1 MAKEIEDLGIVEF
14 FKDLED
20 PRRAQ
25 GQRFSL
31 KALIVMS
38 ITAILCGA
46 DSFESIEL
54 FVEVKSEWF
63 KKFFDLKHGTPSKAT
78 FGRIFAALDSLA
90 FEECFSNWVKAIKKE
105 TEQEVIAIDGKTLR
119 GSHSKNSSPIHL
131 LNAFSVENGLV
142 LEQLKVDS
150 KTNEIT
156 AIPELLNRLLLKG
169 VTVTIDAMGCQ
180 KEIAKKI
187 VEKDGDY
194 VLGLKGNQGKFHK
207 DVKDFLD
214 TAINAANSTLKFHE
228 TKPEKGHGRIEKRKI
243 WLASVLDLDETLFN
257 NIQNWSKLGS
267 LIAIEAER
275 TNLKTGKTTKER
287 RYYISSHKD
296 DPEGLLKIIRSH
308 WAIENSLHWVLD
320 MTFHEDA
327 SRIRKKNAAQNFS
340 QIRKLTLNLLK
351 LESSKCSLVNKRLKA
366 GWSADFREKLLF
378 S

>member
-63 KKFFDLKHGTPSKAT
+63 EKFFDLKHGTPSKAT

-90 FEECFSNWVKAIKKE
+90 FEECFSNWVKAVKKE

-243 WLASVLDLDETLFN
+243 WLASILDLDETLFN

-287 RYYISSHKD
+287 RYYISSHRD

>member
-38 ITAILCGA
+38 ITVILCGA

-90 FEECFSNWVKAIKKE
+90 FEECFSNWVKAVKKE

-131 LNAFSVENGLV
+131 LKAFSVENGLV

-156 AIPELLNRLLLKG
+156 AIPELLNRLLLKR
-169 VTVTIDAMGCQ
+169 C
-180 KEIAKKI
+180 
-187 VEKDGDY
+187 
-194 VLGLKGNQGKFHK
+194 
-207 DVKDFLD
+207 
-214 TAINAANSTLKFHE
+214 
-228 TKPEKGHGRIEKRKI
+228 KR
-243 WLASVLDLDETLFN
+243 
-257 NIQNWSKLGS
+257 
-267 LIAIEAER
+267 
-275 TNLKTGKTTKER
+275 
-287 RYYISSHKD
+287 
-296 DPEGLLKIIRSH
+296 
-308 WAIENSLHWVLD
+308 
-320 MTFHEDA
+320 
-327 SRIRKKNAAQNFS
+327 FS
-340 QIRKLTLNLLK
+340 
-351 LESSKCSLVNKRLKA
+351 
-366 GWSADFREKLLF
+366 
-378 S
+378 